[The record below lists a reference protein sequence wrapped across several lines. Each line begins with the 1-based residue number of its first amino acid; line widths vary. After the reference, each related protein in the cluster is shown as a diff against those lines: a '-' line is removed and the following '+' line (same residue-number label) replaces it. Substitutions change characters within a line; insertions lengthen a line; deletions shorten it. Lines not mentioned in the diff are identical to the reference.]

1 MSEAR
6 LGVFAWDVPTSLEQ
20 DRQRA
25 ALWLLLVAAGCALLV
40 LAVDHVFVLTARGQL
55 VDSAGLEGA
64 QIGRT
69 RIIEPVHTV
78 LDVVSVGALAAAG
91 LVAAGVALLRRR
103 VPLALVAVGTLVGS
117 NVTTQLLKHTVL
129 QRPDLGIATLGM
141 TGNTLPSGHTTAA
154 VSVAAAA
161 LLVAPARLRG
171 VVAVVSAAYGAATGV
186 ATLSA
191 GYHRPSDAVAAALV
205 VGAWAAGLGAI
216 VVVAQPPTAPDETE
230 ADEHE
235 ARRGHPVVSTLLG
248 AAAATLLGVGAV
260 ATYVTARRLPS
271 DLDRP
276 GLLLA
281 YGGGAAL
288 IAGTAV
294 AVVAALV
301 VVVHRIAPPLPVRRE
316 SMLVG

>member
-1 MSEAR
+1 MR
-6 LGVFAWDVPTSLEQ
+6 QPHLDVFAWDVPTSLEQ

-40 LAVDHVFVLTARGQL
+40 LAVDHVFVLTVRGQL
-55 VDSAGLEGA
+55 VDSAAFEGA
-64 QIGRT
+64 QIGRS

-78 LDVVSVGALAAAG
+78 LDVVSTGALAAAG
-91 LVAAGVALLRRR
+91 LVAGGVALLRRR
-103 VPLALVAVGTLVGS
+103 LALALVAVGTVVGS
-117 NVTTQLLKHTVL
+117 NVSTQLLKYTVL
-129 QRPDLGIATLGM
+129 QRPDLGIATEGIS
-141 TGNTLPSGHTTAA
+141 GNTLPSGHTTVAM
-154 VSVAAAA
+154 SVAAAA

-171 VVAVVSAAYGAATGV
+171 TVAVVGAAYGAATGV

-205 VGAWAAGLGAI
+205 VGAWAAGLSAI
-216 VVVAQPPTAPDETE
+216 AVVAQPPPAVDDPQPDERE
-230 ADEHE
+230 AG
-235 ARRGHPVVSTLLG
+235 RGHPVV
-248 AAAATLLGVGAV
+248 ATLLGGAAVTLLAGGAV
-260 ATYVTARRLPS
+260 ATYTTARTLPGE
-271 DLDRP
+271 LDRT

-301 VVVHRIAPPLPVRRE
+301 VVVHRIAPPLPVRGE
-316 SMLVG
+316 PVLVG

>member
-1 MSEAR
+1 M
-6 LGVFAWDVPTSLEQ
+6 PTSLEQ

-64 QIGRT
+64 KIGRS

-78 LDVVSVGALAAAG
+78 LDIVSVGTLAAAG
-91 LVAAGVALLRRR
+91 LVAGGVALLRRR
-103 VPLALVAVGTLVGS
+103 LALALVAVGTLVGS
-117 NVTTQLLKHTVL
+117 NVTTQLLKYTVL
-129 QRPDLGIATLGM
+129 QRPDLSIATQGM
-141 TGNTLPSGHTTAA
+141 TSNTLPSGHTTVAM
-154 VSVAAAA
+154 SVAAAA

-171 VVAVVSAAYGAATGV
+171 TVAVVGAAYGAATGV

-216 VVVAQPPTAPDETE
+216 VVVAQPPPAPGQPEPDELE
-230 ADEHE
+230 S
-235 ARRGHPVVSTLLG
+235 RRGHPVVGTLLG
-248 AAAATLLGVGAV
+248 GTAATLLAVGGV
-260 ATYVTARRLPS
+260 ATYLTAGALPGA
-271 DLDRP
+271 LDRA

-301 VVVHRIAPPLPVRRE
+301 VVVHRIAPPLPVRHE
-316 SMLVG
+316 PVLVG

>member
-1 MSEAR
+1 M
-6 LGVFAWDVPTSLEQ
+6 PTSLEQ

-40 LAVDHVFVLTARGQL
+40 LAVDHVFVLTVRGQL
-55 VDSAGLEGA
+55 VDSAAFEGA
-64 QIGRT
+64 QIGRR
-69 RIIEPVHTV
+69 RIIEPVRLV
-78 LDVVSVGALAAAG
+78 LDVVSAGALAAAG
-91 LVAAGVALLRRR
+91 LVAGAVALLRRR
-103 VPLALVAVGTLVGS
+103 LALALVAVATIVGS

-141 TGNTLPSGHTTAA
+141 TGNTLPSGHTTVAM
-154 VSVAAAA
+154 SVGAAA
-161 LLVAPARLRG
+161 LLVAPVRLRG
-171 VVAVVSAAYGAATGV
+171 VAAVLAAAYGAATGV

-191 GYHRPSDAVAAALV
+191 GYHRPSDAIAAALV
-205 VGAWAAGLGAI
+205 VGAWAAGLGAL
-216 VVVAQPPTAPDETE
+216 VVVAHPPTGADDREPDERE
-230 ADEHE
+230 AGH
-235 ARRGHPVVSTLLG
+235 GHPVIGTLLG
-248 AAAATLLGVGAV
+248 GAAVTLLGVGAV
-260 ATYVTARRLPS
+260 ATYLTAGALPGE
-271 DLDRP
+271 LDRA

-301 VVVHRIAPPLPVRRE
+301 VVVHRIAPPLPVRGE

>member
-1 MSEAR
+1 M
-6 LGVFAWDVPTSLEQ
+6 FAWDVPTSLEQ

-40 LAVDHVFVLTARGQL
+40 LAVDHVFVLTVRGKL

-64 QIGRT
+64 KIGRS

-78 LDVVSVGALAAAG
+78 LDVVSVGSLAAAG
-91 LVAAGVALLRRR
+91 LVAGGVALLRRR
-103 VPLALVAVGTLVGS
+103 LALALVAVGTLVGS
-117 NVTTQLLKHTVL
+117 NVTTQLLKYTVL
-129 QRPDLGIATLGM
+129 QRPDLGIATQGM
-141 TGNTLPSGHTTAA
+141 TSNTLPSGHTTVAM
-154 VSVAAAA
+154 SVAAAA

-171 VVAVVSAAYGAATGV
+171 TVAVVGAAYGAATGV

-205 VGAWAAGLGAI
+205 VGAWAAGLGAV
-216 VVVAQPPTAPDETE
+216 VVVAQPPPAPGLPEP
-230 ADEHE
+230 DEHE
-235 ARRGHPVVSTLLG
+235 SRRGHPVVGTLLG
-248 AAAATLLGVGAV
+248 GVAVTLLAVGGV
-260 ATYVTARRLPS
+260 ATYLTAGALPGV
-271 DLDRP
+271 LDRA

-301 VVVHRIAPPLPVRRE
+301 VVVHRIAPPLPVRHE
-316 SMLVG
+316 PVLVGRGRPV

>member
-1 MSEAR
+1 M
-6 LGVFAWDVPTSLEQ
+6 FAWDVPTSLEQ

-40 LAVDHVFVLTARGQL
+40 LAVDHVFVLTVRGQL

-64 QIGRT
+64 KIGRS

-78 LDVVSVGALAAAG
+78 LDIVSVGALAAAG
-91 LVAAGVALLRRR
+91 LVAGGVALLRRR
-103 VPLALVAVGTLVGS
+103 LALALVAVGTLVGS
-117 NVTTQLLKHTVL
+117 NVTTQLLKYTVL

-141 TGNTLPSGHTTAA
+141 TGNTLPSGHTTVAM
-154 VSVAAAA
+154 SVAAAA

-171 VVAVVSAAYGAATGV
+171 TVAVVGAAYGAATGV

-216 VVVAQPPTAPDETE
+216 VVVAQPPPAPDQPEP
-230 ADEHE
+230 DERE
-235 ARRGHPVVSTLLG
+235 SRRGHPVVGTLLG
-248 AAAATLLGVGAV
+248 GAAATLLAVGGV
-260 ATYVTARRLPS
+260 ATYLTAGALPGA
-271 DLDRP
+271 LDRA

-301 VVVHRIAPPLPVRRE
+301 VVVHRIAPPLSARRE
-316 SMLVG
+316 PVLVG